1 MSLTANIYPATM
13 ALTGNPIKLS
23 VNTTSLATY
32 VIKEGNNIVYTGSGE
47 GDFSIFIQDIL
58 AAIVQPATLY
68 NESVDVLISATG
80 SAKDITITVTNTEG
94 GEVTLTLKALIG
106 GVSKR
111 TLRRLNDENSNI
123 FTWKLLNS
131 EGNFFQTTRGTGRL
145 FTIRETELLPIPFIY
160 PDAELKVVAA
170 GIATPLPGTTGDPVA
185 LNLYRL
191 RKNLFETSHVLA
203 SVFDIYSGEIKAC
216 TIVITPGTVSR
227 ERYLLQ
233 FLNSYGA
240 YERIEVTGIGSIE
253 HKAADEETYF
263 VYDELVDD
271 YVEARERQSGTDTL
285 KVDSGYRSPEELI
298 YLIDMLSSDDIK
310 ILGLDGRNIK
320 VIATADNLASAARA
334 TTPESIKLTLRFA
347 ESEHHHTG
355 SLLDDD
361 FGSPRIHTEQFT
373 PEFN

>member
-347 ESEHHHTG
+347 ESEDHHTG

>member
-1 MSLTANIYPATM
+1 MNLTANIYPATM

-111 TLRRLNDENSNI
+111 TLRRLNDENSHI

-160 PDAELKVVAA
+160 PDGELKVIAS
-170 GIATPLPGTTGDPVA
+170 GITTTLPGTTGDPVA

-285 KVDSGYRSPEELI
+285 KVDSGYRSPEELV

>member
-1 MSLTANIYPATM
+1 MRLTANIYPATM

-47 GDFSIFIQDIL
+47 GDFSIFIQVIL

-355 SLLDDD
+355 
-361 FGSPRIHTEQFT
+361 
-373 PEFN
+373 

>member
-285 KVDSGYRSPEELI
+285 KVDSGYRSPEELV